1 MTCEIKMMRRFL
13 SLLGF
18 FIYVSMA
25 FAPNAI
31 ASGEAVEI
39 VLSRSQHKL
48 MVKKNGQTLRS
59 YKVALGSGG
68 STSKLREGDY
78 KTPSG
83 QYRIT
88 NVRESDKFHLFIQ
101 LNYPNMA
108 DATKALRSNVISR
121 KQYRDILDAHVY
133 GLQPPQ
139 NTALGG
145 AIGIH
150 GIGLETNEK
159 IQIHQNIDW
168 TRGCIALRNQEI
180 EELSQLISKGTP
192 VSIVD

>member
-1 MTCEIKMMRRFL
+1 MMRRFI

-18 FIYVSMA
+18 VICA
-25 FAPNAI
+25 FAFTPNVM

-48 MVKKNGQTLRS
+48 MIKQNGKTLRS

-68 STSKLREGDY
+68 SLAKSREGDY

-83 QYRIT
+83 LYRVT
-88 NVRESDKFHLFIQ
+88 NIRESDKFHLFIQ

-108 DATKALRSNVISR
+108 DATKALRNRVISR
-121 KQYRDILDAHVY
+121 QQYRDILNAHVY

-139 NTALGG
+139 DTALGG
-145 AIGIH
+145 AIGLH
-150 GIGLETNEK
+150 GIGLETDEK
-159 IQIHQNIDW
+159 VQIHQNIDW

-180 EELSQLISKGTP
+180 EELSELVSAGTP

>member
-1 MTCEIKMMRRFL
+1 MMRRFFR
-13 SLLGF
+13 LLGF
-18 FIYVSMA
+18 VFCASVA
-25 FAPNAI
+25 FTPNVM
-31 ASGEAVEI
+31 ASGEAVEL
-39 VLSRSQHKL
+39 VLSRSQHML
-48 MVKKNGQTLRS
+48 MIKQNGKTLRS

-68 STSKLREGDY
+68 SLAKSREGDY

-83 QYRIT
+83 QYRVT
-88 NVRESDKFHLFIQ
+88 NIRESDKFHLFIQ

-108 DATKALRSNVISR
+108 DATKALRSDVISR
-121 KQYRDILDAHVY
+121 QQYRDILDAHVY

-150 GIGLETNEK
+150 GIGLETDEK
-159 IQIHQNIDW
+159 VQIHQSFDW

-180 EELSQLISKGTP
+180 EELSQLVSAGTL
-192 VSIVD
+192 VNIVD